1 MSALGRSIRTTTIAV
16 VGVVALT
23 MTACGSSGG
32 GGTSPVEGS
41 WDDVVAAAKSEGS
54 VMLYSSQNTTIL
66 DSVKK
71 AWSQTYPEITLDFV
85 RGTDADLN
93 PRVETENKTGKGT
106 ADVHVV
112 TDTAWIASAAESG
125 AYSQS
130 LKGDAFDDPDYGR
143 DRSVKN
149 DRFFLDVAAT
159 FGMGW
164 NSGTVPTG
172 LTDPRDVLRPEY
184 RGKVGVVNPVG
195 IASYVDLYRFYRENF
210 GDDFV
215 DQLAEQQPRIYP
227 SSLGV
232 AQALTSGEVVVSP
245 MVQPLVQEVAS
256 GAPVNWALPTPS
268 WGTPFYGHVTSVAP
282 HPNAAQVLADFLVSP
297 EGQRAQAIGVA
308 TALPGIDGATADAHD
323 IAGPDPTQ
331 LTPEF
336 IERESREW
344 EQKFQG

>member
-1 MSALGRSIRTTTIAV
+1 MTLFRRGLSTMAVTAFGIA
-16 VGVVALT
+16 ALT
-23 MTACGSSGG
+23 GCGSAGG
-32 GGTSPVEGS
+32 STSAVEGS
-41 WDDVVAAAKSEGS
+41 WDDVVAAANAEGA

-66 DSVKK
+66 ESVKR
-71 AWSQTYPEITLDFV
+71 AWSEKYPDIALEFV

-93 PRVETENKTGKGT
+93 PRIETENKTGKGT

-125 AYSQS
+125 ALSQE
-130 LKGDAFDDPDYGR
+130 LRGGAFDEPDYDR
-143 DRSVKN
+143 ERSVKN

-159 FGMGW
+159 LGMGW
-164 NSGTVPTG
+164 NTATVPDG
-172 LTDPRDVLRPEY
+172 LADPRDVLKPEF

-195 IASYVDLYRFYRENF
+195 IASYIDLYRFYGEHF
-210 GDDFV
+210 GEDFV
-215 DQLAEQQPRIYP
+215 ARLAEQQPRIYP
-227 SSLGV
+227 SALGV
-232 AQALTSGEVVVSP
+232 SQALTSGEVVVSP

-282 HPNAAQVLADFLVSP
+282 HPNAAQLLANFLVSP

-323 IAGPDPTQ
+323 IAGPDPAQ

-336 IERESREW
+336 VERESRDW
-344 EQKFQG
+344 EQAFQG